1 MADKRLYNPKEIEAK
16 WRERWEKD
24 GVYRASDTGGKK
36 AYVLDMFPYPSGAG
50 LHVGH
55 PKGYIATDSY
65 SRMRRMQGYSVLHP
79 MGWDAFGLPAEQ
91 YALANKVH
99 PRKAVAE
106 NVARFKEQLS
116 KIGLDY
122 DWSREI
128 NTTDPEY
135 YRWTQWIFL
144 ELFKKGLAYESYA
157 PINWCPSCQ
166 TGLANED
173 LEGGKCERCGSE
185 VIKKPMRQWVLKITD
200 YADRMLEDLA
210 LLPKWPE
217 HIREMQKHWIGRSE
231 GAEIDFAIAGR
242 SEKITVF
249 TTRPDT
255 LFGATF
261 MVLAPEHPLI
271 ETLAGELTNE
281 KEVFAYVSEAR
292 NKSEL
297 ERQENKEKTGVELKG
312 VKAVN
317 PANGEEIPL
326 FVADYVLG
334 SYGKGAVMA
343 VPSHDERDFAFA
355 KKFDIPMRQVLEPI
369 FYGQTDLDRVNPE
382 KPFVERNA
390 IAAIVKHWSEEK
402 YIVLKWKKIAWYT
415 FLTGGIEE
423 GQSAEEALR
432 SELLEE
438 TGYKNF
444 RIARKLPSFHSMFF
458 HGPKNENR
466 FGHFQAF
473 FVELIDDEREEVD
486 ASELAKHEA
495 LWLTEEE
502 ASKVMT
508 AQSHYYLLDALDG
521 FDGAQTGEG
530 ILVNSGAFDGM
541 ESEEAK
547 QAITE
552 KVGGRLTKTYRLQ
565 DWVFSRQR
573 YWGEPI
579 PLVHC
584 EKDGVVP
591 VPETELPVKLPDV
604 EKYEPTGTGESPL
617 AAIDEW
623 VNTTCPTCGGPAKR
637 ETNTMPQWAG
647 SCWYYLRY
655 MDPHNDTKLVDPTK
669 EKHWAPVD
677 LYVGGA
683 EHATRHLIY
692 ARFWHKFLYDIGVVS
707 TVEPFMELHSVGLIL
722 AEDGRK
728 MSKRFNNVVNPDD
741 VIDEW
746 GADAFRTYEMFM
758 GPFKDTIAW
767 STKGLAGPRRFI
779 EKIWYLQDRVV
790 DTALDEAT
798 ERLMHQTVKKVG
810 EDIEGFAFNT
820 AISSLMIYTN
830 ALHELKEVPKQ
841 AYETL
846 ILLVAPF
853 APHMAEEL
861 WETLGHAESLQMG
874 PWPSY
879 DASKIVSGTVTLVVQ
894 INGKRRGDIEVARD
908 LSEADAL
915 KQARED
921 ATVGKHIPENPERV
935 IYVAN
940 RILNVIG

>member
-1 MADKRLYNPKEIEAK
+1 MADKRPYNPSEIEAK
-16 WRERWEKD
+16 WQGRWASEKT
-24 GVYRASDTGGKK
+24 YEASDTADKK
-36 AYVLDMFPYPSGAG
+36 AYVLDMFPYPSGSG

-55 PKGYIATDSY
+55 PKGYIATDTY
-65 SRMRRMQGYSVLHP
+65 SRLKRMQGHSVLHP

-99 PRKAVAE
+99 PKKAVAE
-106 NVARFKEQLS
+106 NVARFKEQLG

-122 DWSREI
+122 DWSREL
-128 NTTDPEY
+128 NTTDPAY

-144 ELFKKGLAYESYA
+144 QLFKKGLAYESYA

-231 GAEIDFAIAGR
+231 GAEIDFKVTG
-242 SEKITVF
+242 SEQPITVF

-261 MVLAPEHPLI
+261 LVLAPEHPLLEASKDRI
-271 ETLAGELTNE
+271 ENVQ
-281 KEVFAYVSEAR
+281 EVFAYVTDAK

-297 ERQENKEKTGVELKG
+297 ERQESKEKTGVELKG

-317 PANGEEIPL
+317 PANGTEIPV

-343 VPSHDERDFAFA
+343 VPAHDERDFEFA
-355 KKFDIPMRQVLEPI
+355 KKFDLPITKVLEPI
-369 FYGQTDLDRVNPE
+369 FYGKKETDRVHENE
-382 KPFVERNA
+382 PFVERDA
-390 IAAIVKHWSEEK
+390 IFALVKHHSEEK
-402 YIVLKWKKIAWYT
+402 YIVLKWKKIAWHT
-415 FLTGGIEE
+415 FVTGGIEA
-423 GQSAEEALR
+423 GQTPEEAAR
-432 SELLEE
+432 AEILEE
-438 TGYKNF
+438 TGYKNL
-444 RIARKLPSFHSMFF
+444 RLVRSLPKFHSKFF

-466 FGHFQAF
+466 FGHFESF
-473 FVELIDDEREEVD
+473 LFELVDDEREPVSD
-486 ASELAKHEA
+486 AELEKHEA
-495 LWLTEEE
+495 LWLTKEE
-502 ASKVMT
+502 ALPLIT
-508 AQSHYYLLDALDG
+508 ASSHHYILGTLDAEEFYGD
-521 FDGAQTGEG
+521 EG
-530 ILVNSGAFDGM
+530 ILVNSGKFDGM
-541 ESEEAK
+541 ESKDAK
-547 QAITE
+547 EAIT
-552 KVGGRLTKTYRLQ
+552 KAVGGRMAKTYRLQ

-579 PLVHC
+579 PLIHC
-584 EKDGVVP
+584 ESCGVVP
-591 VPETELPVKLPDV
+591 VPEEELPVTLPEV
-604 EKYEPTGTGESPL
+604 EHYEPTGTGESPL
-617 AAIDEW
+617 AAIEEW
-623 VNTTCPTCGGPAKR
+623 VNVTCPKCGGKGKR

-655 MDPHNDTKLVDPTK
+655 MDPHNDTALVDPSK

-741 VIDEW
+741 VIAEW

-767 STKGLAGPRRFI
+767 STKGLAGPRRFL
-779 EKIWYLQDRVV
+779 EKIWHLKDRVEDV
-790 DTALDEAT
+790 PLDADT
-798 ERLMHQTVKKVG
+798 ERLMHQTIKKVG

-830 ALHELKEVPKQ
+830 ALHELPKIPKQ
-841 AYETL
+841 AYEAL

-861 WETLGHAESLQMG
+861 WETLGHAESLQKG
-874 PWPSY
+874 PWPTY
-879 DASKIVSGTVTLVVQ
+879 DPEKLMTSTVTIIFQV
-894 INGKRRGDIEVARD
+894 NGKKRAEVLVPRGID
-908 LSEADAL
+908 EAGTL
-915 KQARED
+915 K
-921 ATVGKHIPENPERV
+921 
-935 IYVAN
+935 
-940 RILNVIG
+940 ILNENADLVKYLQKVKRIVHVPDRIINVIS